1 MVGKCQHCVE
11 VLSHFRCKT
20 FLNPC
25 CNLHSAL
32 VTFEYTL
39 LSDWLI
45 QYMKV
50 IGINKTVQLT
60 ILRSSQA
67 LLFNYFNENISK
79 CSVSII
85 LQSIY
90 HSMLPSMH
98 QPNNS
103 PYSTLKVRKTLK

>member
-1 MVGKCQHCVE
+1 
-11 VLSHFRCKT
+11 
-20 FLNPC
+20 
-25 CNLHSAL
+25 
-32 VTFEYTL
+32 
-39 LSDWLI
+39 
-45 QYMKV
+45 MKG

-90 HSMLPSMH
+90 HSMH